1 MLVMMVIVFYEW
13 NIDRKNEYQIINLLY
28 EMMMIVNVYR
38 IKTSNSNFR
47 VIGVLVDIS
56 SSKHSLRVSSFLIKS

>member
-56 SSKHSLRVSSFLIKS
+56 SSKHSLRVSLFLIKS